1 MPGIFAILLAAVGGW
16 YLFMSR
22 AATDLAGIEAERRNR
37 QRVRLRRLNGVVI
50 VLMSGALFV
59 LLAAA
64 DRRDPNLAIWGMLL
78 MCVLLTASL
87 ALAVRDIR
95 LTRQLR
101 ADLRR
106 GHASPADG
114 IDDGLSEAVRRVRSG
129 HDRPSDPHRPDLV
142 EPDAVDLD
150 RDAAADGPAGLPHE
164 PRRDADDPA

>member
-1 MPGIFAILLAAVGGW
+1 MPGIFAIVLAAVGGW
-16 YLFMSR
+16 YVFMSK
-22 AATDLAGIEAERRNR
+22 AATDLAGIEAKRRNR
-37 QRVRLRRLNGVVI
+37 QRVKLRRLNGVVI

-78 MCVLLTASL
+78 MCVLLTTSL

-114 IDDGLSEAVRRVRSG
+114 IEDGLSEAVRRVRSG
-129 HDRPSDPHRPDLV
+129 HDRPREDDLI